1 MCFPVNIAKF
11 LRSPI
16 KKNICQRQEFNQTFN
31 PLISGL
37 HKVVTP
43 GPATEISQNS
53 LGNTCVRIS
62 FLIKLQV

>member
-11 LRSPI
+11 LRSLI
-16 KKNICQRQEFNQTFN
+16 KKNICKRQEFNQTFN